1 MCETQGRGLKS
12 TPRLPCVTFAPAP
25 GPAAA
30 VFFCPGCAGPF
41 ICDMW
46 DLVPGPGMEPGPL
59 AWELQSLSPWATK
72 EDPVSAS

>member
-1 MCETQGRGLKS
+1 MCETQGRGLKT

-30 VFFCPGCAGPF
+30 AFFCPGCAGPF
-41 ICDMW
+41 ICDVW

-59 AWELQSLSPWATK
+59 A
-72 EDPVSAS
+72 